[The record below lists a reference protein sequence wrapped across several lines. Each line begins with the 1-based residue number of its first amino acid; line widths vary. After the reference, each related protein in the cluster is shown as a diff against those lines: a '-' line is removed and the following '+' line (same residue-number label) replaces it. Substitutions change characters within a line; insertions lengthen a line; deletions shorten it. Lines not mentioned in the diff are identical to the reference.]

1 MTKFNLAQRERFVNH
16 QGKGTHLLLIILH
29 AGSENGWIDGADL
42 VFQSKKATGDYHDEM
57 NSCNSLIV
65 MDNASYHRHIEK
77 VPTSDNRKG
86 DMQDWLTS
94 HGIEYPERALKRE
107 LLFLIKLSN
116 AKPKYVIDEMAK
128 AAGHEVVRIPPY
140 HCELNP
146 IELCWSQVKG
156 YIKEHNKEFTLTAVK
171 RLTYEGFNKVG
182 AAERKKHIEPVK
194 RKAEDYYWEADNLQ
208 EEMQVGEFTIRVD
221 EDDDD
226 DDTDDEE
233 GSATDGT
240 MSDDSSDDDRV
251 ISHGHSI

>member
-1 MTKFNLAQRERFVNH
+1 M
-16 QGKGTHLLLIILH
+16 
-29 AGSENGWIDGADL
+29 
-42 VFQSKKATGDYHDEM
+42 
-57 NSCNSLIV
+57 
-65 MDNASYHRHIEK
+65 
-77 VPTSDNRKG
+77 
-86 DMQDWLTS
+86 
-94 HGIEYPERALKRE
+94 
-107 LLFLIKLSN
+107 SN

-156 YIKEHNKEFTLTAVK
+156 YIKEHNKEFILTAVK

-182 AAERKKHIEPVK
+182 AAEWKKNIEHVK

-221 EDDDD
+221 EEDD

-233 GSATDGT
+233 GSATDVT
-240 MSDDSSDDDRV
+240 MSDDSSDDEL
-251 ISHGHSI
+251 